1 MQLFTLWLVYKFL
14 QIYKDVQVVAFVSFI
29 AASYYKCWTRGI
41 QETPLFLWKMKAMK
55 CKNLKEPCFVSMEWF
70 AN

>member
-14 QIYKDVQVVAFVSFI
+14 QIYKDVQVVAFNSFI

-41 QETPLFLWKMKAMK
+41 QETPLLLWTMKAMK

>member
-41 QETPLFLWKMKAMK
+41 QETP
-55 CKNLKEPCFVSMEWF
+55 FVFVDNESNEV
-70 AN
+70 